1 MRQLARTLVLAF
13 SFGGLMSGSAE
24 AASRRAASGAPQPAQ
39 DATTAPPEKTKA
51 QLALEPI
58 EQDFRIVY
66 QSLQNKGGIA
76 PDDRETIRSLRD
88 RATAFNRKW
97 RGEQKGLAFELQLSV
112 WLEAHDRVDEL
123 FERLVKIN
131 PDDPAIGLAWTNY
144 VRRGGDND
152 RVEKVFKRIV
162 KAYPEAL
169 RVRAAWADYLKAS
182 NRYGKALEAL
192 EGHDLDPTE
201 VPGAVLTFSECLFA
215 EQRYQE
221 ALDALEAV
229 PAEVLAE
236 NPFLSSQIDRDKP
249 TRQQYVEFWTE
260 EQAIREAEAEA
271 DDLPRVEL
279 VLDRGRIVVEL
290 YENEAPNT
298 VSNFISLVES
308 GFYTDTKFHRVLDF
322 MAQGGDPN
330 TKPGATGVPGQGSP
344 GYRIPDEHGRLN
356 SRRHFTGSLA
366 MAKTAPPDTA
376 GCQFFITHTAPYWL
390 NGKHTVFG
398 HVIEGL
404 EVSRGIEPDEVLKS
418 ATVLRKRD
426 HEYEPSTLPEEGS
439 TTAPSTQPG

>member
-1 MRQLARTLVLAF
+1 MRHVARSLVLAV
-13 SFGGLMSGSAE
+13 STGGLMSGLAE
-24 AASRRAASGAPQPAQ
+24 PGPGRAASEARDPVTLGAQETSTQPA
-39 DATTAPPEKTKA
+39 EKTEA
-51 QLALEPI
+51 ELALEPI
-58 EQDFRIVY
+58 GQEFRILY
-66 QSLQNKGGIA
+66 QSLQNKFGIA
-76 PDDRETIRSLRD
+76 PEDREAIRSLRD
-88 RATAFNRKW
+88 RATAFNRRW
-97 RGEQKGLAFELQLSV
+97 RDQQQGLAFELQLSV
-112 WLEAHDRVDEL
+112 WLDDQDRVHEL
-123 FERLVKIN
+123 FEHLVKIN
-131 PDDPAIGLAWTNY
+131 PDDPSIGLAWSTY
-144 VRRGGDND
+144 FRSTGDLE
-152 RVEKVFKRIV
+152 RVDDILRRIV
-162 KAYPEAL
+162 KAYPEAP
-169 RVRAAWADYLKAS
+169 RVRAGWAKHLKTTH
-182 NRYGKALEAL
+182 RYGEAIEAL
-192 EGHDLDPTE
+192 EGYDIDPAV
-201 VPGAVLTFSECLFA
+201 VPEAVVTLSECLFA
-215 EQRYQE
+215 EQRYQD
-221 ALDALEAV
+221 ALDVLESV
-229 PAEVLAE
+229 PADVLAA

-249 TRQQYVEFWTE
+249 TRQQYVEFWAE

-298 VSNFISLVES
+298 VSNFIALVES

-330 TKPGATGVPGQGSP
+330 TKPGATGVPGRGSP
-344 GYRIPDEHGRLN
+344 GYRIPDEHGRPN

-404 EVSRGIEPDEVLKS
+404 EVARGIEPDEVLKS

-439 TTAPSTQPG
+439 TTAPG